1 MYYEIAANDHGLPH
15 DPLKALVAPR
25 PIGWISSLSAD
36 GVPNLAPYSFFN
48 MLAVSPAI
56 VGFSSGMRKDSQNNI
71 EETGEFV
78 YNFAS
83 VDLIDAVNIS
93 SSHVPNT
100 VNEFELAGVTAVA
113 STCVKAPRVAEAHA
127 HLECEYLQTVALPH
141 VSGKEIPWS
150 LILGRVVAVHIDDAF
165 IKDGLVNT
173 VGMQPL
179 TRMGY
184 MDYGVLS
191 HTITKERPEEM
202 GNMETIKRTTH
213 MAK

>member
-150 LILGRVVAVHIDDAF
+150 LILGRVVAVHINDAF
-165 IKDGLVNT
+165 IADGVVDTLA
-173 VGMQPL
+173 MQPL

-202 GNMETIKRTTH
+202 GNMETIKRSTH

>member
-141 VSGKEIPWS
+141 VSGT
-150 LILGRVVAVHIDDAF
+150 G
-165 IKDGLVNT
+165 N
-173 VGMQPL
+173 PL
-179 TRMGY
+179 
-184 MDYGVLS
+184 
-191 HTITKERPEEM
+191 EP
-202 GNMETIKRTTH
+202 NFRTGSCGTY
-213 MAK
+213 